1 MLKLKL
7 LQDSVGQTI
16 SSTNPFTLTTV
27 AVCIQSMPSF
37 IPATSNL
44 SKMQCWYSSFYVY
57 WLLCWSFIEDPVTG
71 TTYFSTHDY
80 LFLFWIFEMPLLK
93 GHGAARTNNKNKFN
107 RLGIFV
113 GKFDQPVAMVLCVT
127 SFRIPMICPRPIV
140 ITDLPWLMRV
150 KAAKEPETLPQVWKA
165 HSVFNFQ
172 KSLFFL

>member
-44 SKMQCWYSSFYVY
+44 WKMQCWYSSFYVY

-71 TTYFSTHDY
+71 TTYFSTHDFCSCFE
-80 LFLFWIFEMPLLK
+80 FLKCRYRAMAR
-93 GHGAARTNNKNKFN
+93 HGLIIKTN
-107 RLGIFV
+107 
-113 GKFDQPVAMVLCVT
+113 
-127 SFRIPMICPRPIV
+127 SIV
-140 ITDLPWLMRV
+140 
-150 KAAKEPETLPQVWKA
+150 
-165 HSVFNFQ
+165 
-172 KSLFFL
+172 